1 MKLEGKT
8 IGFVMTG
15 SFCTFKKT
23 IEQLEKIINEKAEV
37 LPIMSYNAYNL
48 DTKFGNAKDYINKI
62 QKLTGKEIIHTIQE
76 AESIGPKRMTDIMII
91 VPASG
96 NTMAKLAYDIIDTP
110 ATMAAKSHLRND
122 LPLVIAPST
131 NNGLGAN
138 AQNIG
143 KLLNRANHF
152 FVPFRQDNPITKPRS
167 IVFDPQ
173 YVIKTLETALDRE
186 QIQPILV

>member
-1 MKLEGKT
+1 MKLEGKR

-37 LPIMSYNAYNL
+37 LPVMSYNAYNL
-48 DTKFGNAKDYINKI
+48 DTKFGKAKDYIDKI

-76 AESIGPKRMTDIMII
+76 AEPIGPKRMTDIMII

-173 YVIKTLETALDRE
+173 YIIKTLEMALDRE
-186 QIQPILV
+186 QVQPILL